1 MKRRAFVRIH
11 AVAAAGILLH
21 PAPGKGLDRTT
32 GRIRLGGP
40 VFGQYSNPDEWAL
53 AVKKAG
59 FSAAYCPLKPEAGDD
74 LVEHYRKAALQNGI
88 IISEV
93 GAWSNPISPDATTA
107 AAAIQKCINSLAL
120 ADRIG
125 ASCCVNISGSRNEKH
140 WAGPHPAN
148 LTPDTFDLIVETV
161 RKIID
166 AVKPVRTWY
175 TLEAMPWTYPDSAD
189 SYLKLIKAI
198 DRKQFAVH
206 FDPVNLVVSPQVL
219 YSNGEMIRDA
229 FHKLGRWIKSCHAKD
244 VTIREDTYLPQLDE
258 VRPGM
263 GLLDYRTFLK
273 ELAGLDNVPLML
285 EHLKTEEEYALA
297 AGHIKQ
303 VAAGLSLST

>member
-1 MKRRAFVRIH
+1 MKRRDFVRVN
-11 AVAAAGILLH
+11 AVAAAGMLLH
-21 PAPGKGLDRTT
+21 PASGTGQNQPA

-40 VFGQYSNPDEWAL
+40 VFGSFADPDEWSG
-53 AVKKAG
+53 AVLTSG
-59 FSAAYCPLKPEAGDD
+59 FTAAYCPVKPEAPDD
-74 LVEHYRKAALQNGI
+74 LAEQYRKAATQKGI

-93 GAWSNPISPDATTA
+93 GAWSNPLSPDTATAT
-107 AAAIQKCINSLAL
+107 AAIQKCIDSLAL

-148 LTPDTFDLIVETV
+148 LTADTFDLILETV

-166 AVKPVRTWY
+166 AVKPERTFY

-189 SYLKLIKAI
+189 SYLRLIKAI

-206 FDPVNLVVSPQVL
+206 LDPVNLVVSPQVL

-229 FHKLGRWIKSCHAKD
+229 FRRLGR
-244 VTIREDTYLPQLDE
+244 
-258 VRPGM
+258 
-263 GLLDYRTFLK
+263 
-273 ELAGLDNVPLML
+273 
-285 EHLKTEEEYALA
+285 
-297 AGHIKQ
+297 
-303 VAAGLSLST
+303 

>member
-1 MKRRAFVRIH
+1 MKRRTFVRIH
-11 AVAAAGILLH
+11 TVAAAGMLLH
-21 PAPGKGLDRTT
+21 PAPGNGQARPS
-32 GRIRLGGP
+32 GRIRMGGP
-40 VFGQYSNPDEWAL
+40 VFGKYSDPDEWAE
-53 AVKKAG
+53 AVQKAG
-59 FSAAYCPLKPEAGDD
+59 YTAAYCPLKPDAGDD
-74 LVEHYRKAALQNGI
+74 LVNLYRKSALQNGI

-93 GAWSNPISPDATTA
+93 GAWSNPLSPDAPTA
-107 AAAIQKCINSLAL
+107 AAAIQKCIGSLEL

-148 LTPDTFDLIVETV
+148 LTADTFGLIVETV

-166 AVKPVRTWY
+166 AVKPVRSWY

-189 SYLKLIKAI
+189 AYLRLIKAI

-229 FHKLGRWIKSCHAKD
+229 FRKLGRWMKSCHAKD
-244 VTIREDTYLPQLDE
+244 VSIREDTYLPQLDE
-258 VRPGM
+258 VRPGL

-273 ELAGLDNVPLML
+273 ELAALDNVPLML
-285 EHLKTEEEYALA
+285 EHLKSEEDYALA

-303 VAAGLSLST
+303 VSAELNLIT